1 MQDHDGLPGDGTMC
15 EDETATIGTHT
26 MLEVLPVAQGMDCL
40 ILTDLEGWQKL
51 ALLTSS
57 LLPSYASPPLLSLP
71 SLSLSLP
78 SFPLFLSPSLHP
90 SLLHS
95 WDVIISHKL

>member
-51 ALLTSS
+51 SLLTSS
-57 LLPSYASPPLLSLP
+57 LPLSLFPSLPPTFPLSLP
-71 SLSLSLP
+71 SSLTTP
-78 SFPLFLSPSLHP
+78 
-90 SLLHS
+90 
-95 WDVIISHKL
+95 

>member
-1 MQDHDGLPGDGTMC
+1 MQDHDGLPGDCTMC

-51 ALLTSS
+51 SLLTSS

-71 SLSLSLP
+71 PLSLP
-78 SFPLFLSPSLHP
+78 LASC
-90 SLLHS
+90 
-95 WDVIISHKL
+95 DVTIFFTSCDVTAMSQAVM

>member
-1 MQDHDGLPGDGTMC
+1 MQDHDGLPGDGTMR

-51 ALLTSS
+51 SLLTSS
-57 LLPSYASPPLLSLP
+57 LLPSYVSPPILSFPSLSLPPPFLPTFPLSLP
-71 SLSLSLP
+71 SSLTTP
-78 SFPLFLSPSLHP
+78 
-90 SLLHS
+90 
-95 WDVIISHKL
+95 